1 MRKKTTIFFSNKN
14 QHIEIC
20 NWYFEKG
27 YNKDDDNERTNKKKM
42 CDVEEKIQ
50 GNNKNLKIVIKRVST
65 CKLSQSQIL
74 KRRLLENSF
83 LNFFPSADFFLV
95 EIKRNWGKKRNFVKI
110 SH

>member
-27 YNKDDDNERTNKKKM
+27 HNKVDDNERTQKKNM
-42 CDVEEKIQ
+42 CDLEEKTQ

-83 LNFFPSADFFLV
+83 LNFFFLLL
-95 EIKRNWGKKRNFVKI
+95 ISSSRNKRNWGKKRNFVKI
-110 SH
+110 FH